1 MYNKNMKYDWNP
13 DKNEW
18 LKRERQISFEQIVF
32 HIMQGDVWKET
43 DHPNQ
48 EQYLGQRVFFIIVDG
63 YIYLVPHVIE
73 EEYIF
78 LKTIIPN
85 RKATKAF
92 REEGA
97 DEDG

>member
-1 MYNKNMKYDWNP
+1 MYNKGVKYDWDP

-32 HIMQGDVWKET
+32 HIMQGDVWKEA

-48 EQYLGQRVFFIIVDG
+48 KEYPGQRVFFIIVDG

-85 RKATKAF
+85 RKAAKAF

-97 DEDG
+97 DEDE

>member
-1 MYNKNMKYDWNP
+1 MYNADMRYEWDP
-13 DKNEW
+13 GKNEL
-18 LKRERQISFEQIVF
+18 LKRERHISFEQIVF

-43 DHPNQ
+43 APPNQ
-48 EQYLGQRVFFIIVDG
+48 KQYPGQRVFFVIVDD

-73 EEYIF
+73 DDYIF

-92 REEGA
+92 REEGK
-97 DEDG
+97 DENG